1 LTLLAAAGEKR
12 RLMLLGG
19 DDLGRHRQTEI
30 LPASPEDMTKHRLVQ
45 QVAPQIDDSIW
56 GKLLGL

>member
-1 LTLLAAAGEKR
+1 
-12 RLMLLGG
+12 MLLGG